1 MKGRSTLVLVSV
13 LQHHCLIGKIHGKKQ
28 SRGTWLWGVNMYRR
42 NDELAPEVRTLASE
56 VFNRSW
62 QFIERDPVLA
72 GEDRQGMQEQLATL
86 ILLLMK
92 SGEQNPVVIANK
104 VIGTVR
110 QQWATRRARLA
121 VDEAA

>member
-1 MKGRSTLVLVSV
+1 
-13 LQHHCLIGKIHGKKQ
+13 
-28 SRGTWLWGVNMYRR
+28 MYRR
-42 NDELAPEVRTLASE
+42 NDDLAPEVRTLASE

-72 GEDRQGMQEQLATL
+72 GEHRQGMQEQLATL

-104 VIGTVR
+104 AIGTVR

-121 VDEAA
+121 VDQAA